1 MMMERAVSFGPNATL
16 AGILTEPD
24 AGSAKPSAPAVLM
37 WNVGV
42 NHRVGPFRIYVDL
55 ARGLAERGFVA
66 LRFDACGLGDSER
79 REGVSDH
86 ECKQLDVREAMDL
99 VSRRCGIQ
107 QFVLVGFCSS
117 VDAAHA
123 VALADPRV
131 VGVVHLEGHAYRTR
145 GFRLRFPL
153 RLLSRVRWQRY
164 VKVRLAR
171 SRPGELRETPDGTA
185 RYNSHRRG
193 SPPPDQ
199 FTRDLEAMAARGAR
213 FLFVYV
219 GGDTDYNHAEQ
230 FWEMFPGWGLRK
242 KIEVE
247 FYPDADHT
255 FFAVELRRRVIE
267 RVSRFVHDRFGVG
280 RPATPIV
287 HGEGA

>member
-1 MMMERAVSFGPNATL
+1 MIERAVTFGKETTL
-16 AGILTEPD
+16 VGILAEPD
-24 AGSAKPSAPAVLM
+24 AGRVKPNAPAVLM

-42 NHRVGPFRIYVDL
+42 NPRVGPFRIYVDL
-55 ARGLAERGFVA
+55 ARRLTEEGLVA
-66 LRFDACGLGDSER
+66 LRFDACGLGDSAR
-79 REGVSDH
+79 REAVSDH

-99 VSRRCGIQ
+99 VTERTGIR

-123 VALADPRV
+123 VAVSDPRV

-164 VKVRLAR
+164 FKVRR
-171 SRPGELRETPDGTA
+171 EGIRPGQLRETPEGTA
-185 RYNSHRRG
+185 RYGAHLRG
-193 SPPPDQ
+193 SPPADQ

-213 FLFVYV
+213 SLFVFV

-230 FWEMFPGWGLRK
+230 FWEMFPGRGLRE
-242 KIEVE
+242 KIDVE

-255 FFAVELRRRVIE
+255 FFCIEVRRRVIE
-267 RVSRFVHDRFGVG
+267 RVSRFVRSCVG
-280 RPATPIV
+280 TARPVSFAPSP
-287 HGEGA
+287 